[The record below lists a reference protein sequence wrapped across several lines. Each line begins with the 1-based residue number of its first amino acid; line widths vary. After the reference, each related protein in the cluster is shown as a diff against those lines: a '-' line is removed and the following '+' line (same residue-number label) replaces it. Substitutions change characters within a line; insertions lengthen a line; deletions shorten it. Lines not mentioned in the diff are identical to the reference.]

1 MTDLNL
7 AKEPLR
13 LEFSA
18 TGTGNTIDWLGL
30 FEMKSIWG

>member
-7 AKEPLR
+7 SKEPRR

-18 TGTGNTIDWLGL
+18 TGTENTIDRLGL